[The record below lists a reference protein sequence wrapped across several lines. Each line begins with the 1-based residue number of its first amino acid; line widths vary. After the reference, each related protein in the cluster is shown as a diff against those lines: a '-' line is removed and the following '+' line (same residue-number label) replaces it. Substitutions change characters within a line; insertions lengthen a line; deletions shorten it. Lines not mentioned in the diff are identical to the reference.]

1 MDRRGPQ
8 LQLWKVP
15 LQVEH
20 HQLEQNHQ
28 LEKKAL
34 RAQEQ
39 QVELVAKDRG
49 AAESHG
55 E

>member
-1 MDRRGPQ
+1 MDRRSPQ

-15 LQVEH
+15 LQVKH
-20 HQLEQNHQ
+20 HQLE
-28 LEKKAL
+28 EKAL
-34 RAQEQ
+34 RAQEK

>member
-1 MDRRGPQ
+1 MVDRRGP
-8 LQLWKVP
+8 LLELRKVP
-15 LQVEH
+15 L
-20 HQLEQNHQ
+20 
-28 LEKKAL
+28 
-34 RAQEQ
+34 

>member
-15 LQVEH
+15 LQVWH
-20 HQLEQNHQ
+20 HQLDQSHQLEQ
-28 LEKKAL
+28 KAL
-34 RAQEQ
+34 RTQEK
-39 QVELVAKDRG
+39 QVELVVKDRG